1 MELLTRLKNAW
12 SSFKNKDPT
21 NGYSTGP
28 GYYYRPDRG
37 ILRSSI
43 DRSIVTS
50 ICNRIAIDVSS
61 LDFRHVRLDNDG
73 RFKEEINSPLNTC
86 LSLEANIDQTGKGLV
101 QDLVLSMLGEGV
113 VAIVPIETDDDPK
126 NSDFS
131 GIFTLRAGRI
141 TEWYPEDIRVD
152 LYNDVNG
159 IHEEVVIPKRMA
171 AIIENPLYSVMN
183 DPNSMMSRLIRKLN
197 LLDVIDEQTSSGK
210 LDLIIQLPYVVKSST
225 RMSQAEERR
234 TKIEDQ
240 LRNSKYGIAY
250 IDGTEKITQLNRP
263 VENNLMK
270 QVEYLTNMAFAQIG
284 MAQSVLEG
292 SADEKT
298 MLNYTNRIVEV
309 IANRIADEYKRKFL
323 SKTARTQG
331 QSIMFFSNPFRFTS
345 STDFANISDTLTR
358 NEIATSNEIRQVI
371 GWRPS
376 NDPKA
381 DILRNSNMPV
391 EKTGSSQLKE
401 VDASNDAGL

>member
-1 MELLTRLKNAW
+1 M
-12 SSFKNKDPT
+12 
-21 NGYSTGP
+21 
-28 GYYYRPDRG
+28 
-37 ILRSSI
+37 
-43 DRSIVTS
+43 
-50 ICNRIAIDVSS
+50 
-61 LDFRHVRLDNDG
+61 
-73 RFKEEINSPLNTC
+73 
-86 LSLEANIDQTGKGLV
+86 
-101 QDLVLSMLGEGV
+101 
-113 VAIVPIETDDDPK
+113 
-126 NSDFS
+126 
-131 GIFTLRAGRI
+131 
-141 TEWYPEDIRVD
+141 
-152 LYNDVNG
+152 
-159 IHEEVVIPKRMA
+159 
-171 AIIENPLYSVMN
+171 
-183 DPNSMMSRLIRKLN
+183 
-197 LLDVIDEQTSSGK
+197 
-210 LDLIIQLPYVVKSST
+210 
-225 RMSQAEERR
+225 
-234 TKIEDQ
+234 
-240 LRNSKYGIAY
+240 RNSKYGIAY

-401 VDASNDAGL
+401 VDTSNDAGL